1 MQIDIDSDIFD
12 KLLGVR
18 LQQDYVMLERQIE
31 ELSAISQ
38 PQPYQLEDLKD
49 NLMFKN
55 AMERML
61 EYYVG
66 FNWKNESK

>member
-12 KLLGVR
+12 KLLGAR
-18 LQQDYVMLERQIE
+18 LQQDYLMLEQQIQ

-38 PQPYQLEDLKD
+38 PKQYEVEDLKH
-49 NLMFKN
+49 NLMYKN
-55 AMERML
+55 AMELML

>member
-12 KLLGVR
+12 KLLGAR
-18 LQQDYVMLERQIE
+18 LQQDYVMLEQQIE
-31 ELSAISQ
+31 ELSAISD
-38 PQPYQLEDLKD
+38 PKPYQLEDLKN
-49 NLMFKN
+49 NLMYKN

-66 FNWKNESK
+66 FNWKNESR

>member
-12 KLLGVR
+12 QLLGVR
-18 LQQDYVMLERQIE
+18 LQQDYAMLEKQIE
-31 ELSAISQ
+31 ELSVLAD
-38 PQPYQLEDLKD
+38 PKPYQLEDLKD
-49 NLMFKN
+49 NLMFKH

-66 FNWKNESK
+66 YHWKKEAK